1 MGFRCSKKF
10 LCIVLGLSFLGV
22 GFLTSALVRDF
33 GSVRVAFLDVGQG
46 DAILI
51 SRGSNQLLIDTG
63 KNGRSLL
70 AELGR
75 HIPFWDRAIEAV
87 LLTHPDQD
95 HIGAL
100 PDIFKRYR
108 VGVIL
113 SADVPSETELGRIV
127 GDSIR
132 ESGAEVIDPRAGL
145 SVKFSP
151 HVDLKVLFPPED
163 MVLSPRNT
171 NMGSVVTRLRVGA
184 DIFLFTGDLAKEEVF
199 IPGEDIR
206 VLKVA
211 HHGSRHSTSGTFLDR
226 MTPEEAVISVGKNSY
241 GHPAQDVLERLEYR
255 GVRTLR
261 TDTSGSIVYTCPGV
275 SEMRCSLATPKF

>member
-1 MGFRCSKKF
+1 MKVQCSKKF
-10 LCIVLGLSFLGV
+10 FSIVLIVSFLGV
-22 GFLTSALVRDF
+22 GFLMVTLMQDF
-33 GSVRVAFLDVGQG
+33 GSVRVVFLDVGQG

-51 SRGSNQLLIDTG
+51 SRGSNQFLIDTG

-75 HIPFWDRAIEAV
+75 HIPFWDRTIETV

-100 PDIFKRYR
+100 PDVFNRYR
-108 VGVIL
+108 VSIIL
-113 SADVPSETELGRIV
+113 SADVPSETKLGRIV

-132 ESGAEVIDPRAGL
+132 ESGAEVIDPRTGL
-145 SVKFSP
+145 SVEFSP
-151 HVDLKVLFPPED
+151 HVDLEVLFPPED
-163 MVLSPRNT
+163 MMLSPKST
-171 NMGSVVTRLRVGA
+171 NAGSVVTRLRAGA
-184 DIFLFTGDLAKEEVF
+184 DTFLFTGDLTREEVF
-199 IPGEDIR
+199 IPLEDIR

-211 HHGSRHSTSGTFLDR
+211 HHGSRHSTSDTFLDR

-241 GHPAQDVLERLEYR
+241 GHPAPEVLERFEYR
-255 GVRTLR
+255 GIRTLR

-275 SEMRCSLATPKF
+275 PETHCNLVTPKL